1 MSESSDQTT
10 ATVVLSDYSQELKV
24 SDKWRYLERRF
35 HLFGVDPYLVSSYEL
50 SQDIFPPIICTDI
63 FAYLVLKVSFCT
75 TERFTSFRSL
85 DAYKYFECGFVEFT
99 GGKKLGTKVL
109 TLAKVSMIYDS

>member
-1 MSESSDQTT
+1 MSESSNQTT
-10 ATVVLSDYSQELKV
+10 ATVILSNYSQELQV
-24 SDKWRYLERRF
+24 SDKRRYLEKISSI
-35 HLFGVDPYLVSSYEL
+35 GVDPYLVSSYKL
-50 SQDIFPPIICTDI
+50 SRNIFPPIICTDI

-75 TERFTSFRSL
+75 TEGFTSFRSL

-109 TLAKVSMIYDS
+109 TLAKVSMI